1 MKSKTMVFILSVL
14 LLSFSVVGFAIN
26 SVDKIEAY
34 LANDMKFRVD
44 NELWQPKDVDG
55 SFLYPIIFN
64 GRSYVPV
71 RALLESK
78 GVKVDF
84 NNEERTIILDYP
96 KNGWDVSKLKQADTD
111 GIGGWDVSKLK
122 RDDLNSV
129 ISMDVWQVIDEP
141 DIRIIDY
148 NSDKYLDMQGVS
160 FVNES
165 NFILSNDAR
174 LWIDGKAISINELA
188 SGLSKDIEIVEY
200 RNGDSG
206 NKILISDKTE
216 ILDSKKELSGI
227 SLQALSKITLEYNKK
242 MGQVTGMN
250 IETMAT
256 DSDLKTRSLDIYI
269 PTEKSQRRSVSIIQ
283 RDRENN

>member
-96 KNGWDVSKLKQADTD
+96 KNGWDVSKLNQADTD

>member
-1 MKSKTMVFILSVL
+1 MVFILSVL

-96 KNGWDVSKLKQADTD
+96 KNGWDVSKVQQADTD

-216 ILDSKKELSGI
+216 ILDLKKELSGI

>member
-1 MKSKTMVFILSVL
+1 MVFILSVL

-96 KNGWDVSKLKQADTD
+96 KNGWDVSKVQQADTD

>member
-96 KNGWDVSKLKQADTD
+96 KNGWDVSKVQQADTD

>member
-96 KNGWDVSKLKQADTD
+96 KNGWDVSKVQQADTD

-216 ILDSKKELSGI
+216 ILDLKKELSGI